1 MREPIF
7 TDRLHLRDVVEA
19 DAELLFSLDCDPEVM
34 RYIGSPP
41 ADVDWHR
48 HRICTAHLPLQDHH
62 WQGLRIVLDRA
73 SGAFLG
79 WVFIRP
85 ATISKI
91 AAELGWTRPDDV
103 EVGYRYRR
111 DVWGRG
117 IATEAATPLVRRA
130 LADPATVAVVG
141 CAMEGN
147 AASIRVLEKLGLERL
162 ETVSVPGEREPLVK
176 LARRR

>member
-7 TDRLHLRDVVEA
+7 TDRLHLRDVFEA
-19 DAELLFSLDCDPEVM
+19 DAALLFDLDCDPEVM

-48 HRICTAHLPLQDHH
+48 HRICTAHLPLQNHP

-73 SGAFLG
+73 SGEFVG

-85 ATISKI
+85 ATMSKI
-91 AAELGWTRPDDV
+91 AAELGWIQADEV
-103 EVGYRYRR
+103 EIGYRYRR

-117 IATEAATPLVRRA
+117 IATEAGRPLVRFA
-130 LADPATVAVVG
+130 LADPATSAVVG

-147 AASIRVLEKLGLERL
+147 AASIRVLEKLGLDRV
-162 ETVSVPGEREPLVK
+162 ETVNVPSEREPVVK